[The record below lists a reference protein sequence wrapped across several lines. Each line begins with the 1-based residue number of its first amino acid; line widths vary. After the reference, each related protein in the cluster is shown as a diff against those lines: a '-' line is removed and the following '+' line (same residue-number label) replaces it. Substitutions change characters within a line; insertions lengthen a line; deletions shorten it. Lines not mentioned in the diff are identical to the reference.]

1 MKRVTFLDMVV
12 LNAYHFGLSM
22 MWNSLHVIILPAV
35 LLNFVP
41 GAHKN
46 TYLGLLTF
54 VGLIIAML
62 VQPLSGAISDRW
74 SSPWGRRRPLIL
86 WGTLVDFVFLAFLAW
101 SGGLLWLA
109 IGYIGLQLSSNCA
122 HGPVQGLLPDRV
134 PPEQL
139 GAASGLKNLLDMG
152 GLVLASL
159 LMGRLVPPDIQH
171 PVLSVGVIAAV
182 LAGAAAVTVLGAR
195 EAPSTFPAGESLRAS
210 LAQVLRV
217 DFRSNSAYWWL
228 IASRYVFLVG
238 IYEIQSFLQYYVRDV
253 MAVANPVQL
262 TGDLLAAITLTL
274 MAFAFGGGWLGDR
287 FGHKRLLAVAGG
299 LGAVGCLLLMGAR
312 TPQTLL
318 VCGSVVGAG
327 IGLFLTSN
335 WALATGMAPSQE
347 AGKFLGL
354 TNLAT
359 AGAGA
364 TARLSGPLIDA
375 LNNAWPGAFAGYMA
389 MFIAGAVLTLLS
401 VVLLQRVK
409 LTATAIPEPVAR

>member
-12 LNAYHFGLSM
+12 LNAYHFGLSI

-41 GAHKN
+41 DTHKN

-54 VGLIIAML
+54 AGLIIAML
-62 VQPLSGAISDRW
+62 IQPLSGAMSDRW

-86 WGTLVDFVFLAFLAW
+86 LGTLLDFIFLALLAW
-101 SGGLLWLA
+101 SGGLVWLA
-109 IGYIGLQLSSNCA
+109 IGYIGLQFSSNSA

-139 GAASGLKNLLDMG
+139 GAASGIKNLLDMS
-152 GLVLASL
+152 GLVVASL
-159 LMGRLVPPDIQH
+159 LMGRLVPPDIVH
-171 PVLSVGVIAAV
+171 PVLSVGVIAAA
-182 LAGAAAVTVLGAR
+182 LAAAAAVTLLGAR
-195 EAPSTFPAGESLRAS
+195 EAPSTSPAGEKPRVSLR
-210 LAQVLRV
+210 QVLRV
-217 DFRSNSAYWWL
+217 DFRSHPAYWWL
-228 IASRYVFLVG
+228 IASRYAFLVG

-287 FGHKRLLAVAGG
+287 FGHKRMLAIAGG
-299 LGAVGCLLLMGAR
+299 LGTVGCLLLMGAR

-335 WALATGMAPSQE
+335 WALATCMAPSE
-347 AGKFLGL
+347 ESGKFLGL

-364 TARLSGPLIDA
+364 TARLSGPLIDT
-375 LNNAWPGAFAGYMA
+375 LNNARPGAFAGYTA

-401 VVLLQRVK
+401 IVLLRHVELPK
-409 LTATAIPEPVAR
+409 ATPASTST